1 MDRRVDRHRPALT
14 HPVRPVLVAVL
25 VAVPVTFLVVFFAYP
40 VGTILGR
47 GLWPDGRLDLTPL
60 GDVIGNAALR
70 DIAWF
75 TVWQAALS
83 TVLALAVGLPG
94 AFVLARYR
102 FPGRS
107 LVRAL
112 IVVPFVLPTIVVAS
126 AFLAL
131 GVEPSLGAILLAH
144 VFFNYAVVVRTVG
157 GLWAHLDPHQEEA
170 ARVLGASRVRAFT
183 RVTLPALRPA
193 VLAAASITFLFTFT
207 SFGVILVL
215 GGPTRATL
223 ETEIYRQTAQLLD
236 LRTAAALSIL
246 QLVAV
251 VVLLVAAGRFQGRR
265 AVALGLRATAATAR
279 SVRSVGERAL
289 LGANL
294 ALMLILLGVP
304 MAVLVARSFAT
315 DDGPGFDFY
324 RALGELRSGSVLFVP
339 PVDAVVNSLL
349 FATVA
354 TAIALVVGGLAAF
367 AVVRHRT
374 GRALQAALALP
385 LGISAV
391 TVGFGFL
398 IALDEG
404 PLDLRTSWIIV
415 PIAHALIAIP
425 FVVWLVTPLLSSID
439 PRLREAAAVLG
450 ASPRRVWREVDL
462 PIVGRAFAIAAGFA
476 FAISLGEFGAT
487 LFIARPDRPTLPVV
501 IYRLLGQPGALNFGA
516 AMAASTILMALT
528 VVAILTADRARVG
541 DIGTF

>member
-1 MDRRVDRHRPALT
+1 VTLRTRAAAWIAD
-14 HPVRPVLVAVL
+14 PVRWVRVVVPVAFLVA
-25 VAVPVTFLVVFFAYP
+25 FFVYP
-40 VGTILGR
+40 VATILGR
-47 GLWPDGRLDLTPL
+47 GLRPDGNLDLSPL
-60 GDVIGNAALR
+60 GDVVGDAALR
-70 DIAWF
+70 DIVWF

-83 TVLALAVGLPG
+83 TALALAVGLPG

-144 VFFNYAVVVRTVG
+144 VFFNYAVVVRIVG
-157 GLWAHLDPHQEEA
+157 GFWAHLDPHQEEA
-170 ARVLGASRVRAFT
+170 ARVLGASRLRAFAG
-183 RVTLPALRPA
+183 VTLPALRPA
-193 VLAAASITFLFTFT
+193 ILAAASITFLFTFT

-215 GGPTRATL
+215 GGPTRSTL

-265 AVALGLRATAATAR
+265 DVALGLRTTSDTAR
-279 SVRSVGERAL
+279 SVRSFGDRAL

-294 ALMLILLGVP
+294 TLMLALLGVP
-304 MAVLVARSFAT
+304 MAVLLARSFAT
-315 DDGPGFDFY
+315 ANGPSFGFY

-339 PVDAVVNSLL
+339 PVEAIANSLL
-349 FATVA
+349 FAVVA
-354 TAIALVVGGLAAF
+354 TTIALVVGGLAAF
-367 AVVRHRT
+367 AVVRHRR
-374 GRALQAALALP
+374 GRALEAALALP

-425 FVVWLVTPLLSSID
+425 FVVWLIAPILRSID

-450 ASPRRVWREVDL
+450 APPRRVWREVDL

-487 LFIARPDRPTLPVV
+487 LFIARPERPTLPVV
-501 IYRLLGQPGALNFGA
+501 IFRLLGQPGAQNFGA

-528 VVAILTADRARVG
+528 VAAILTAERVRVG

>member
-1 MDRRVDRHRPALT
+1 MTPRTRA
-14 HPVRPVLVAVL
+14 VAWA
-25 VAVPVTFLVVFFAYP
+25 AVPVRWVRVGVPVAFLVAFFVYP
-40 VGTILGR
+40 VATILGR
-47 GLWPDGRLDLTPL
+47 GLWPDGHLDLSPL
-60 GDVIGNAALR
+60 GDVVGDAALR

-102 FPGRS
+102 FRGRA

-144 VFFNYAVVVRTVG
+144 VFFNYAVVVRIVG

-170 ARVLGASRVRAFT
+170 ARVLGASRVRAFAG
-183 RVTLPALRPA
+183 VTLPALRPA
-193 VLAAASITFLFTFT
+193 ILAAASITFLFTFT

-215 GGPTRATL
+215 GGPTRSTL

-251 VVLLVAAGRFQGRR
+251 VVLLIAAGRFQGRR
-265 AVALGLRATAATAR
+265 DVALGLRATSDTAR
-279 SVRSVGERAL
+279 PVRSLGDRAL

-294 ALMLILLGVP
+294 TLMLALLGVP
-304 MAVLVARSFAT
+304 MAVLLARSFAT
-315 DDGPGFDFY
+315 ANGPDFGFY

-339 PVDAVVNSLL
+339 PVDAIANSLL
-349 FATVA
+349 FAVVA
-354 TAIALVVGGLAAF
+354 TTIALVVGGLAAF
-367 AVVRHRT
+367 AVVRHRR
-374 GRALQAALALP
+374 GRALEAALALP

-425 FVVWLVTPLLSSID
+425 FVVWLIAPILRSID
-439 PRLREAAAVLG
+439 PHLREAAAVLG
-450 ASPRRVWREVDL
+450 APPRRVWREVDL

-487 LFIARPDRPTLPVV
+487 LFIARPERPTLPVV
-501 IYRLLGQPGALNFGA
+501 IYRLLGQPGAQNFGA

-528 VVAILTADRARVG
+528 VIAILTAERVRVG

>member
-1 MDRRVDRHRPALT
+1 VTR
-14 HPVRPVLVAVL
+14 PVRWLLA
-25 VAVPVTFLVVFFAYP
+25 AVPVAFLVAFFAYP

-47 GLWPDGRLDLTPL
+47 GLWPDGTLDLSPL
-60 GDVIGNAALR
+60 GDVLGDGSLR
-70 DIAWF
+70 SVAWF

-83 TVLALAVGLPG
+83 TALALLVGIPG
-94 AFVLARYR
+94 AFVIARFR

-157 GLWAHLDPHQEEA
+157 GLWEHLDPHQDEA
-170 ARVLGASRVRAFT
+170 ARVLGASRLRAFT
-183 RVTLPALRPA
+183 SVTLPALRPA
-193 VLAAASITFLFTFT
+193 ILAAASITFLFTFT

-251 VVLLVAAGRFQGRR
+251 VVLLVVSGRFQGRR
-265 AVALGLRATAATAR
+265 AVALGLRPTAITAR
-279 SVRSVGERAL
+279 RARTLPERAL
-289 LGANL
+289 LLGNL
-294 ALMLILLGVP
+294 GLMLLLLGVP
-304 MAVLVARSFAT
+304 LAVLVARSFSTAG
-315 DDGPGFDFY
+315 GPGLGFY
-324 RALGELRSGSVLFVP
+324 RALDELRSDSVLFVAP
-339 PVDAVVNSLL
+339 IDAVVNSLL

-354 TAIALVVGGLAAF
+354 TAIALVVGGLASF
-367 AVVRHRT
+367 AVARHQR
-374 GRALQAALALP
+374 GGALESALALP

-398 IALDEG
+398 IALDEP
-404 PLDLRTSWIIV
+404 PLDLRTSWILV

-425 FVVWLVTPLLSSID
+425 FVVWLVTPLLRSID

-450 ASPRRVWREVDL
+450 APPRRVWREVDL
-462 PIVGRAFAIAAGFA
+462 PIVGRAFAVAAGFA

-487 LFIARPDRPTLPVV
+487 LFLARPDRATLPVV

-528 VVAILTADRARVG
+528 VVAVLAADRARLG
-541 DIGTF
+541 DVGTF

>member
-1 MDRRVDRHRPALT
+1 MTPPARSAAGAGALVRGIAVVV
-14 HPVRPVLVAVL
+14 PVAFLVA
-25 VAVPVTFLVVFFAYP
+25 FFAYP
-40 VGTILGR
+40 VATILGR
-47 GLWPDGRLDLTPL
+47 GLWPDGHLDLAPL
-60 GDVIGNAALR
+60 GDVVGDAALR

-102 FPGRS
+102 FRGRA

-144 VFFNYAVVVRTVG
+144 VFFNYAVVVRVVG

-183 RVTLPALRPA
+183 GVTLPALRPA
-193 VLAAASITFLFTFT
+193 ILAAASITFLFTFT

-215 GGPTRATL
+215 GGPTRSTL

-251 VVLLVAAGRFQGRR
+251 VVLLVVAGHFQGRR

-279 SVRSVGERAL
+279 SVRSLGDRAL

-294 ALMLILLGVP
+294 ALMLALLGVP

-315 DDGPGFDFY
+315 ANGPSFGFY

-339 PVDAVVNSLL
+339 PVEAIVNSLL

-354 TAIALVVGGLAAF
+354 TAIALMVGGLAAF
-367 AVVRHRT
+367 AVVRHRR
-374 GRALQAALALP
+374 GRALEAALALP

-425 FVVWLVTPLLSSID
+425 FVVWLITPILRSID

-450 ASPRRVWREVDL
+450 ASPLRVWREVDF
-462 PIVGRAFAIAAGFA
+462 PIIGRAFAIAGGFA

-487 LFIARPDRPTLPVV
+487 LFIARPERPTLPVV
-501 IYRLLGQPGALNFGA
+501 IYRLLGQPGAQNFGA

-528 VVAILTADRARVG
+528 VVAILTAERVRVG

>member
-1 MDRRVDRHRPALT
+1 MIRLVRWVGVAL
-14 HPVRPVLVAVL
+14 PVA
-25 VAVPVTFLVVFFAYP
+25 FLVTFFAYP
-40 VGTILGR
+40 VAAILGR
-47 GLWPDGRLDLTPL
+47 GLWPGGHLDLSPL
-60 GDVIGNAALR
+60 GDVVRDAALR
-70 DIAWF
+70 DVAWF

-83 TVLALAVGLPG
+83 TLLALAVGLPG

-107 LVRAL
+107 LIRAL

-144 VFFNYAVVVRTVG
+144 VFFNYAVVVRIVG
-157 GLWAHLDPHQEEA
+157 GLWVHLDPHQEEA
-170 ARVLGASRVRAFT
+170 ARVLGASRVRAFA
-183 RVTLPALRPA
+183 RVSLPALRPA
-193 VLAAASITFLFTFT
+193 ILAAASITFLFTFT

-251 VVLLVAAGRFQGRR
+251 VVLLVASGRFQGRR
-265 AVALGLRATAATAR
+265 AVALGLRATAVTAR
-279 SVRSVGERAL
+279 SVRSLGERVL

-294 ALMLILLGVP
+294 ALMFALLGVP

-315 DDGPGFDFY
+315 DDGPGFGFY
-324 RALGELRSGSVLFVP
+324 RALNELRSGSVLFVP
-339 PVDAVVNSLL
+339 PVEAIANSLL

-354 TAIALVVGGLAAF
+354 TAIALTIGGVAAF
-367 AVVRHRT
+367 AVVRHRR
-374 GRALQAALALP
+374 GGALEAALALP

-398 IALDEG
+398 IALDDG

-425 FVVWLVTPLLSSID
+425 FVVWLVTPLLRSID

-501 IYRLLGQPGALNFGA
+501 IYRLLGQPGAENFGA

-528 VVAILTADRARVG
+528 VVAILTAERARVG

>member
-1 MDRRVDRHRPALT
+1 V
-14 HPVRPVLVAVL
+14 
-25 VAVPVTFLVVFFAYP
+25 VPVVFLVTFFGYP
-40 VGTILGR
+40 VATILGR
-47 GLWPDGRLDLTPL
+47 GLWPGGQLDLSPL
-60 GDVIGNAALR
+60 GDVVGDPGLR
-70 DIAWF
+70 DVAWF
-75 TVWQAALS
+75 TLWQAALS

-94 AFVLARYR
+94 AYVLARYR

-107 LVRAL
+107 IVSAL

-144 VFFNYAVVVRTVG
+144 VFFNYAVVVRVVG

-170 ARVLGASRVRAFT
+170 ARVLGASRVRAFAG
-183 RVTLPALRPA
+183 VTLPALRPA
-193 VLAAASITFLFTFT
+193 ILAAASITFLFTFT

-215 GGPTRATL
+215 GGPTRSTL

-251 VVLLVAAGRFQGRR
+251 VVLVVVAGRFQGRR

-279 SVRSVGERAL
+279 SVGSLGDRAL

-294 ALMLILLGVP
+294 ALMLALLGVP
-304 MAVLVARSFAT
+304 IAVLVARSFAT
-315 DDGPGFDFY
+315 ANGPSFGFY
-324 RALGELRSGSVLFVP
+324 RALGELRSGNVLFVP
-339 PVDAVVNSLL
+339 PVDAIVNSLL

-354 TAIALVVGGLAAF
+354 TAIALMVGGLAAF
-367 AVVRHRT
+367 AVVRHRK
-374 GRALQAALALP
+374 GRALEAALALP

-415 PIAHALIAIP
+415 PISHALIAIP
-425 FVVWLVTPLLSSID
+425 FVVWLIAPILRSID

-450 ASPRRVWREVDL
+450 ASPRRVWREVDF
-462 PIVGRAFAIAAGFA
+462 PIVGRAFAIAGGFA

-487 LFIARPDRPTLPVV
+487 LFIARPERPTLPVV
-501 IYRLLGQPGALNFGA
+501 IYRLLGQPGAQNFGA

-528 VVAILTADRARVG
+528 VVAILTAERVRVG